1 MTLGSGIAIAAI
13 WIATAW
19 ATRYESSLEAGW
31 LMAATALT
39 LIIMAQA
46 VARYAS

>member
-31 LMAATALT
+31 LIAATVLT
-39 LIIMAQA
+39 LIILLQA
-46 VARYAS
+46 AARYAS